1 MLKNIEN
8 FGIIRIVQKNE
19 FCGQKGNAV
28 ENRSDWREEEWFSK
42 AIYGHLEGKV
52 HQKTQNARRAA
63 QEVEKGRYEDQDS
76 FISHGERSKAQ
87 KELSEAQALASAL
100 WRNPYFA
107 HVRLREEDEAQP
119 EEYFL
124 SSSATLDRM
133 EEIPGD
139 GQNVYRLIPFI
150 RDEERPFFRAVFD
163 CYQRRDGEKISY
175 DVPRN
180 GQKEQHVCQPLL
192 VRNVTVQSGKLQNVH
207 TLYSSQENEDVQAQ
221 ELLLRRLEENRATP
235 GLHNIIDT
243 LQPKQFKIV
252 NADPGDSFVVQGCAG
267 SGKSQCMIHRL
278 FYLRKTLEKDWD
290 KVLWITPTQ
299 LFRNYT
305 QTLLKKYR
313 LDAIDNASLA
323 ELYRRT
329 LQGFDSRFASRQYR
343 FELTEEYLPDAYLRE
358 VYAPEQMASIDAEI
372 QSAIS
377 VHIKAAC
384 EQLARSM
391 PDMSTVDIEYVR
403 EMEGALSAEIREM
416 EATEGQAQEEA
427 QRAAQLEKELDMLRA
442 REAELVA
449 QGKRLCGEQADF
461 LRKKDNLDAAQT
473 EERDWAELVRQE
485 EQACEREMRDFLRE
499 TGQASQEDEILRLRQ
514 YTALRRKVME
524 IAIPTGERAQF
535 FRETGDQLKEVS
547 AARRAEFYAITGR
560 ISPEKWE
567 CDQEQ
572 KVQEVQE
579 ELADVRGEIAQR
591 EEKLDKIGRQET
603 DKKELQKRRL
613 ARLATM
619 KRVRHYLRSIES
631 SVFEQE
637 VWRVHEELKQKYGIQ
652 TLQIEERNGHR
663 KETRIL
669 YKVDLLFYLKI
680 YLFLH
685 KKHRPKAYHLIC
697 VDEGQDLHSADYAM
711 LRELFPGAVFNV
723 FGDTA
728 QALHINCGI
737 QDWRVQTGIER
748 IYTLNDNY
756 RNTADIVDFCNR
768 KYGSQM
774 QYCGQPGTAR
784 APRVVGA
791 QEGRRIILQ
800 EKPVVIVK
808 NQQAFEELRERL
820 AVPERELAYIDT
832 KIAEVKVDER
842 RIRCYSIF
850 AAKGLEFQ
858 TVLVYDK
865 GMTRNQKMVA
875 CTRAMQELAVW
886 EA

>member
-1 MLKNIEN
+1 M
-8 FGIIRIVQKNE
+8 
-19 FCGQKGNAV
+19 

-150 RDEERPFFRAVFD
+150 RDEERPFFGAVFD

-192 VRNVTVQSGKLQNVH
+192 VRNVTVQSGKLQKVH

-221 ELLLRRLEENRATP
+221 SEELLLQRLEENRATP

-243 LQPKQFKIV
+243 LQPKQLAIV

-305 QTLLKKYR
+305 QTLLKTYR

-372 QSAIS
+372 Q
-377 VHIKAAC
+377 
-384 EQLARSM
+384 
-391 PDMSTVDIEYVR
+391 
-403 EMEGALSAEIREM
+403 
-416 EATEGQAQEEA
+416 
-427 QRAAQLEKELDMLRA
+427 
-442 REAELVA
+442 
-449 QGKRLCGEQADF
+449 
-461 LRKKDNLDAAQT
+461 
-473 EERDWAELVRQE
+473 
-485 EQACEREMRDFLRE
+485 
-499 TGQASQEDEILRLRQ
+499 
-514 YTALRRKVME
+514 
-524 IAIPTGERAQF
+524 
-535 FRETGDQLKEVS
+535 
-547 AARRAEFYAITGR
+547 
-560 ISPEKWE
+560 
-567 CDQEQ
+567 
-572 KVQEVQE
+572 
-579 ELADVRGEIAQR
+579 
-591 EEKLDKIGRQET
+591 
-603 DKKELQKRRL
+603 
-613 ARLATM
+613 
-619 KRVRHYLRSIES
+619 
-631 SVFEQE
+631 
-637 VWRVHEELKQKYGIQ
+637 
-652 TLQIEERNGHR
+652 TL
-663 KETRIL
+663 
-669 YKVDLLFYLKI
+669 
-680 YLFLH
+680 
-685 KKHRPKAYHLIC
+685 
-697 VDEGQDLHSADYAM
+697 
-711 LRELFPGAVFNV
+711 
-723 FGDTA
+723 
-728 QALHINCGI
+728 
-737 QDWRVQTGIER
+737 
-748 IYTLNDNY
+748 
-756 RNTADIVDFCNR
+756 
-768 KYGSQM
+768 
-774 QYCGQPGTAR
+774 
-784 APRVVGA
+784 
-791 QEGRRIILQ
+791 
-800 EKPVVIVK
+800 
-808 NQQAFEELRERL
+808 
-820 AVPERELAYIDT
+820 
-832 KIAEVKVDER
+832 
-842 RIRCYSIF
+842 
-850 AAKGLEFQ
+850 
-858 TVLVYDK
+858 
-865 GMTRNQKMVA
+865 
-875 CTRAMQELAVW
+875 
-886 EA
+886 